1 MLIEMSVESRNILI
15 EISVESKYTLLET
28 STSAQIFLS
37 FIVQEL
43 SQDFNISN
51 TSATSG
57 AETTDPS
64 EAPVFILFSSRLV
77 PVY

>member
-15 EISVESKYTLLET
+15 EISVESKYTLLEA

-43 SQDFNISN
+43 SPDFNISN

-57 AETTDPS
+57 AETTNPF
-64 EAPVFILFSSRLV
+64 EAPACLLV
-77 PVY
+77 G